1 MPTQVSSTNYFEA
14 TTSQELSCLAL
25 PTFAS
30 TTTWLL
36 KGTSSDI
43 LYIPPDA
50 RLPMDRYGRECFPS
64 PHAVAKFFRMP
75 EAEMFLPGVLCCSCE
90 LFPFVLPA
98 NSLPP

>member
-64 PHAVAKFFRMP
+64 PHAVAVFQD
-75 EAEMFLPGVLCCSCE
+75 A
-90 LFPFVLPA
+90 
-98 NSLPP
+98 